1 MRRSARSSRLVRA
14 AAGAAA
20 LVLAGSCGG
29 GGSGGGAGPTPVG
42 PIRLDPV
49 ASGLVAPVY
58 LTHAGDGSGRLFVLE
73 QPGRIRVIDA
83 TGTLLPTP
91 FLDLAGKVVVVD
103 PSFDER
109 GLLGLAF
116 HPDYETNGR
125 FFVRYSAPRTGVP
138 GDTCTGTQHGCDTAV
153 ISEFAVQGDPATSNV
168 ADPTSEVV
176 LLTVDKPQFNHN
188 GGQIEFGPDGFLYAS
203 LGDGGGAH
211 DGLADGPPSHGP
223 IGSGQDK
230 EVLLGKILRIDVDAA
245 PETPLLY
252 AIPDDN
258 PFVGAAGRDEIYAF
272 GLRNPYRFSFD
283 DRAGGNDALYVADVG
298 QDLREELDVVVKGG
312 NYGWALREGELCFDP
327 FAPTAP
333 PASCATTGIGGE
345 PLLGPVLTYP
355 HTTGLAIVGGYVY
368 RGTAIPGL
376 VGRYVFGDYTSS
388 FFGANGRLF
397 HTAVSGAGAFVRESF
412 EFPDA
417 DPFPSVFVL
426 GIGQGGDGEL
436 YVLTSTSLGPTGT
449 SGVVWRLEPAP

>member
-1 MRRSARSSRLVRA
+1 MLGKGRTSRALRA
-14 AAGAAA
+14 AAVAAG
-20 LVLAGSCGG
+20 LGVVGSCGG
-29 GGSGGGAGPTPVG
+29 SGGSGGGGTIPVG
-42 PIRLDPV
+42 LVRLVSV
-49 ASGLVAPVY
+49 ASGLTAPVY

-73 QPGRIRVIDA
+73 QPGRIRVIDE
-83 TGTLLPTP
+83 TGALLPTP
-91 FLDLAGKVVVVD
+91 FLDLAGKVVAVD
-103 PSFDER
+103 PTFDER
-109 GLLGLAF
+109 GILGLAF

-138 GDTCTGTQHGCDTAV
+138 GDTCTGTQHGCDQAV
-153 ISEFAVQGDPATSNV
+153 LSEFSVLGDPATSV
-168 ADPTSEVV
+168 VGDPASEVV
-176 LLTVDKPQFNHN
+176 LLAVDKPQWNHN

-245 PETPLLY
+245 PEAPLAY

-258 PFVGAAGRDEIYAF
+258 PFVGVAGRDEIYAF

-283 DRAGGNDALYVADVG
+283 DRAGGDDALYVADVG
-298 QDLREELDVVVKGG
+298 QDLREELNVLVKGG

-333 PASCATTGIGGE
+333 PASCATTGLGGE
-345 PLLGPVLTYP
+345 PLLAPVLTYP

-368 RGTAIPGL
+368 RGAEIPGL
-376 VGRYVFGDYTSS
+376 VGRYVFGDYTES
-388 FFGANGRLF
+388 FFGPSGRLF
-397 HTAVSGAGAFVRESF
+397 HTAVSGGGAFTRESF
-412 EFPDA
+412 EFSA
-417 DPFPSVFVL
+417 SDPFPSVFVL
-426 GIGQGGDGEL
+426 GIGQGEDGEL
-436 YVLTSTSLGPTGT
+436 YVLTSTSLAPTGS